1 LVSCFCLLSYKVV
14 TIIILYVILVI
25 STCAL
30 LCVGIAMYLRVRRLT
45 RASDTQFC
53 RAVQDVAE
61 FPAIEQPAPGQ
72 TVAETEVAQ

>member
-1 LVSCFCLLSYKVV
+1 V

-30 LCVGIAMYLRVRRLT
+30 LSVGIAMYLRVRRLA

-53 RAVQDVAE
+53 RAVKDVPE
-61 FPAIEQPAPGQ
+61 FPASEQPASGQ
-72 TVAETEVAQ
+72 PAAETEVTQ

>member
-1 LVSCFCLLSYKVV
+1 V

-30 LCVGIAMYLRVRRLT
+30 LCVGVAMYLRVRRLT

-53 RAVQDVAE
+53 RAVKDVPG
-61 FPAIEQPAPGQ
+61 FPASEQPASGQ
-72 TVAETEVAQ
+72 TAAETEVAQ

>member
-1 LVSCFCLLSYKVV
+1 V

-30 LCVGIAMYLRVRRLT
+30 LCVGIAMYLRVRRLA

-53 RAVQDVAE
+53 RAVQDAAE
-61 FPAIEQPAPGQ
+61 FPASEQPAPGQ
-72 TVAETEVAQ
+72 TAVGTEIVQ